1 MKKILFIAFIS
12 IFGVVS
18 GVSSKEAA
26 NTEIKAETSTGF
38 QGTRTLKGVVFDK
51 LTNENLAGVVV
62 NANGQKVYTDLDGNF
77 TVQNVCNGKCS
88 ITISMISY
96 ADRTMEVDTENG
108 QQLRIELSQR

>member
-1 MKKILFIAFIS
+1 MNKRIL
-12 IFGVVS
+12 VVALATFLS
-18 GVSSKEAA
+18 SYSFATNLSVKGRVSEKENPTEPLIGA
-26 NTEIKAETSTGF
+26 NVYWAGTTKGTTS
-38 QGTRTLKGVVFDK
+38 
-51 LTNENLAGVVV
+51 
-62 NANGQKVYTDLDGNF
+62 DLDGNF